1 MAGPTKAELAAEL
14 LTLGVQID
22 SRDYTQLELQELL
35 GAHQADS
42 DAELLPGAV
51 VSYVLT
57 EADGAHLTNREAR
70 FARLVKG
77 VAPFEPRVYSEGDR
91 VSAQVFSTYDD
102 GTVDID
108 LVGFVP
114 RVTLERIEDGPEP
127 GRYQVRG

>member
-1 MAGPTKAELAAEL
+1 MGGPTKAEQVAEL
-14 LTLGVQID
+14 KNLGVTVD
-22 SRDYTQLELQELL
+22 GSDYTQAELQDLID
-35 GAHQADS
+35 AHQADA

-70 FARLVKG
+70 FARFVKG

-91 VSAQVFSTYDD
+91 VFAQVFSTYDD